1 MAAFR
6 SLHMH
11 PRRARLPKGEACGT
25 AVRRSLPEPML
36 RRVCLGL
43 PPWRSEPSERPRHGY
58 LPRTIVHR
66 AHRRPSNARRRD
78 GERAPR
84 AVLAMEHMEPLECR
98 AAGSRFRDGGVEDFR
113 EVAEACGLALRW
125 CPPATT
131 AGVGA
136 GSLPEMAG
144 DTPESPPEFTWP
156 LEAFADAC
164 PFVVELVLSADEA
177 ACTEPHG
184 VL

>member
-1 MAAFR
+1 MR
-6 SLHMH
+6 TKPDHGTLLVTS
-11 PRRARLPKGEACGT
+11 RRATAIGT
-25 AVRRSLPEPML
+25 GTGIA
-36 RRVCLGL
+36 
-43 PPWRSEPSERPRHGY
+43 
-58 LPRTIVHR
+58 
-66 AHRRPSNARRRD
+66 
-78 GERAPR
+78 
-84 AVLAMEHMEPLECR
+84 
-98 AAGSRFRDGGVEDFR
+98 
-113 EVAEACGLALRW
+113 
-125 CPPATT
+125 ATT

-177 ACTEPHG
+177 ACTEPDG